1 MINRRIR
8 VPIHRATTAHLGSV
22 YPFQAEIGLG
32 HRGVYLGT
40 NLLTGGG
47 GFAFDPFEAYRA
59 GYVTNPN
66 LLVAGEPGTG
76 KSSFVKTFLARAL
89 AVFGAPRAGLV
100 DRTPRPSGRWVAI
113 ADPKGEYAPFADLLN
128 LPVVRLYPGGP
139 SRINPLDTGPVDAVD
154 RREERLRRRTDLVAA
169 LLGQVLRRE
178 LTPVEDAALGWAV
191 QSLGDTGPV
200 PTLGDVAALLRD
212 PSPEMCDRARL
223 GTEALSRQLDAIVY
237 ALEKLLDRSLRGMFD
252 GATTI
257 DVDWHGRGI
266 VLDLSVV
273 HHDDEAL
280 RLVLL
285 AATAWLQNIL
295 ARRDGQHRIQVL
307 DEAWRLLGSE
317 RTTRYLQACWKLCR
331 DYGVAN
337 IAVVHRISDLR
348 AQADD
353 GTTTAKVSMG
363 LLADTQTRV
372 LFRQASDQ
380 LAEARRLLALN
391 TTETEVLGRLSRGRA
406 LWKVGGRSAIVQ
418 HHIGPAE
425 RDMCDTDTRMRT
437 QSGPVASPDRR

>member
-1 MINRRIR
+1 VIGRRVR
-8 VPIHRATTAHLGSV
+8 VAAHRSTTAHLASL
-22 YPFQAEIGLG
+22 YPFQAETGLG
-32 HRGVYLGT
+32 SRGVYLGT

-59 GYVTNPN
+59 GLVTNPN

-76 KSSFVKTFLARAL
+76 KSSFVKTFLARAH
-89 AVFGAPRAGLV
+89 AVFGAPRP
-100 DRTPRPSGRWVAI
+100 DPTRPGRRLGRWMAV
-113 ADPKGEYAPFADLLN
+113 ADPKGEYLALADQLA
-128 LPVVRLYPGGP
+128 LPVLSLYPGGA
-139 SRINPLDTGPVDAVD
+139 RRLNPLDAGPFEGRTQRD
-154 RREERLRRRTDLVAA
+154 ERLRRRTDLVAA

-178 LTPVEDAALGWAV
+178 LHPVEDALLGSAV
-191 QSLGDTGPV
+191 QSLDETHRT
-200 PTLGDVAALLRD
+200 PTLGDVAHLLRN
-212 PSPEMCDRARL
+212 PSATMCDRARV
-223 GTEALSRQLDAIVY
+223 TETELARQLDALIY

-252 GATTI
+252 GPTTVGI
-257 DVDWHGRGI
+257 DDSGPGF

-285 AATAWLQNIL
+285 AATAWLQTTL
-295 ARRDGQHRIQVL
+295 ARRDGAHRVQVL

-337 IAVVHRISDLR
+337 LAVVHRLSDLR

-380 LAEARRLLALN
+380 LAEARSLLGLN
-391 TTETEVLGRLSRGRA
+391 STETEVLGRLARGRA
-406 LWKVGGRSAIVQ
+406 LWKVGSRTAVVQ
-418 HHIGPAE
+418 HIIGPNETAL
-425 RDMCDTDTRMRT
+425 CDTDTRMRT
-437 QSGPVASPDRR
+437 

>member
-1 MINRRIR
+1 VRRTLR
-8 VPIHRATTAHLGSV
+8 VPLHRSTTAHLCSL
-22 YPFQAEIGLG
+22 YPFQAERGLG
-32 HRGVYLGT
+32 TRGVYLGT

-47 GFAFDPFEAYRA
+47 GFAFDAFEAYRA
-59 GYVTNPN
+59 GLVTNPN

-76 KSSFVKTFLARAL
+76 KSTFVKTYLARTRS
-89 AVFGAPRAGLV
+89 VYGAPRDA
-100 DRTPRPSGRWVAI
+100 RSGRRAPGRWLAV
-113 ADPKGEYAPFADLLN
+113 ADPKGEYLALAARLD
-128 LPVVRLYPGGP
+128 LPVVRLYPGGVT
-139 SRINPLDTGPVDAVD
+139 RLNPLDAGTVASQED
-154 RREERLRRRTDLVAA
+154 RDERLRRRTDLVAA

-178 LTPVEDAALGWAV
+178 LSPLEDAVLGWAV
-191 QSLGDTGPV
+191 QSLETAGGA
-200 PTLGDVAALLRD
+200 PTLLDLGRLLAHPTPHMVDRSRLDRDTLARALD
-212 PSPEMCDRARL
+212 PL
-223 GTEALSRQLDAIVY
+223 VY
-237 ALEKLLDRSLRGMFD
+237 ALEKLLERSLRGMFD
-252 GATTI
+252 GATT
-257 DVDWHGRGI
+257 VPRAELERGF

-285 AATAWLQNIL
+285 AATAWLQTML
-295 ARRDGQHRIQVL
+295 ARRDGVPRIQVL

-337 IAVVHRISDLR
+337 LAVVHRLSDLR

-380 LAEARRLLALN
+380 LADARALLGLN
-391 TTETEVLGRLSRGRA
+391 PRETEVLGRLVRGRA
-406 LWKVGGRSAIVQ
+406 LWKVGARTAVVQ
-418 HHIGPAE
+418 HVVGPGE
-425 RDMCDTDTRMRT
+425 TDMCDTDSRMR
-437 QSGPVASPDRR
+437 V

>member
-1 MINRRIR
+1 M
-8 VPIHRATTAHLGSV
+8 HRSTTAHLCSL
-22 YPFQAEIGLG
+22 YPLQAERGLG
-32 HRGVYLGT
+32 ARGVYLGT

-47 GFAFDPFEAYRA
+47 GFAFDAFEAYRA
-59 GYVTNPN
+59 GLVTNPN

-76 KSSFVKTFLARAL
+76 KSTFVKTYLARTRSVYGPATAGGHRPGRWL
-89 AVFGAPRAGLV
+89 AV
-100 DRTPRPSGRWVAI
+100 
-113 ADPKGEYAPFADLLN
+113 ADPKGEYRTLAERLA
-128 LPVVRLYPGGP
+128 LPIVRLYPGGAT
-139 SRINPLDTGPVDAVD
+139 RLNPLDAGTLSD
-154 RREERLRRRTDLVAA
+154 REHRDERLRRRTDLVAA

-178 LTPVEDAALGWAV
+178 LSPLEDAALGWAV
-191 QSLGDTGPV
+191 QSLDPARGA
-200 PTLGDVAALLRD
+200 PTLLDVGRLLTR
-212 PSPEMCDRARL
+212 PTTHMLARARIDEEVL
-223 GTEALSRQLDAIVY
+223 ARALDPLVY
-237 ALEKLLDRSLRGMFD
+237 ALEKLLERSLRGMFD
-252 GATTI
+252 GATT
-257 DVDWHGRGI
+257 VAPAELERGF

-285 AATAWLQNIL
+285 AATAWLQTML
-295 ARRDGQHRIQVL
+295 ARRDGVPRVQVL

-337 IAVVHRISDLR
+337 LAVVHRLSDLR

-380 LAEARRLLALN
+380 LADARALLGLN
-391 TTETEVLGRLSRGRA
+391 PRETEVLGRLVRGRA
-406 LWKVGGRSAIVQ
+406 LWKVGARTAVVQ
-418 HHIGPAE
+418 HVVGPGE
-425 RDMCDTDTRMRT
+425 SDMCDTDRAMR
-437 QSGPVASPDRR
+437 G

>member
-1 MINRRIR
+1 MRRVLR
-8 VPIHRATTAHLGSV
+8 VAVHRSTTAHLCSL
-22 YPFQAEIGLG
+22 YPYQAERGLG
-32 HRGVYLGT
+32 ARGVYLGT

-59 GYVTNPN
+59 GLVTNPN

-76 KSSFVKTFLARAL
+76 KSTFVKTFLLRARSVFGRPARCGGGARRGGRWL
-89 AVFGAPRAGLV
+89 AVV
-100 DRTPRPSGRWVAI
+100 
-113 ADPKGEYAPFADLLN
+113 DPKGEYAALAERLS

-139 SRINPLDTGPVDAVD
+139 TRLNPLDAGPLGGADD
-154 RREERLRRRTDLVAA
+154 RDERLRRRTDLVAA

-178 LTPVEDAALGWAV
+178 LAPVEDAVLGWAV
-191 QSLGDTGPV
+191 QTLDAGPRR
-200 PTLGDVAALLRD
+200 PTLADLVRLLRD
-212 PSPEMCDRARL
+212 PTPELVARARL
-223 GTEALSRQLDAIVY
+223 DAATLARQLDAVIY
-237 ALEKLLDRSLRGMFD
+237 ALEKLLERSLRGMFD
-252 GATTI
+252 GPTTVG
-257 DVDWHGRGI
+257 VDAEHGGL

-285 AATAWLQNIL
+285 AATAWLQTTL
-295 ARRDGQHRIQVL
+295 ARRDGVPRVQVL

-337 IAVVHRISDLR
+337 VAVVHRLSDLR

-380 LAEARRLLALN
+380 LAEARALLGLN
-391 TTETEVLGRLSRGRA
+391 PTEAEVLGRLTRGRA
-406 LWKVGGRSAIVQ
+406 LWKVGTRTAVVQ
-418 HHIGPAE
+418 HVVGPEEA
-425 RDMCDTDTRMRT
+425 DLCDTDVRMR
-437 QSGPVASPDRR
+437 G

>member
-1 MINRRIR
+1 MIGRRLR
-8 VPIHRATTAHLGSV
+8 VAAHRSTTAHLASL
-22 YPFQAEIGLG
+22 YPFQAETGLG
-32 HRGVYLGT
+32 SRGVYLGT

-59 GYVTNPN
+59 GLVTNPN

-76 KSSFVKTFLARAL
+76 KSSFVKTFLTRAR
-89 AVFGAPRAGLV
+89 AVFGAPRRDATRRGGRL
-100 DRTPRPSGRWVAI
+100 GRWMAV
-113 ADPKGEYAPFADLLN
+113 ADPKGEYLALADVLD
-128 LPVVRLYPGGP
+128 LPVLSLYPGGAC
-139 SRINPLDTGPVDAVD
+139 RLNPLDAGPFEGCTQRD
-154 RREERLRRRTDLVAA
+154 ERLRRRTDLVAA

-178 LTPVEDAALGWAV
+178 LHPVEDALLGSAV
-191 QSLGDTGPV
+191 QSLDETHRA
-200 PTLGDVAALLRD
+200 PTLGDVVHLLRN
-212 PSPEMCDRARL
+212 PSVTMCDRARL
-223 GTEALSRQLDAIVY
+223 TESELARQLDALIY

-252 GATTI
+252 GPTTVGI
-257 DVDWHGRGI
+257 DDDGPGF

-285 AATAWLQNIL
+285 AATAWLQTTL
-295 ARRDGQHRIQVL
+295 ARRDGAHRVQVL

-337 IAVVHRISDLR
+337 LAVVHRLSDLR

-380 LAEARRLLALN
+380 LAEARSLLGLN
-391 TTETEVLGRLSRGRA
+391 STETEVLGRLARGRA
-406 LWKVGGRSAIVQ
+406 LWKVGSRTAVVQ
-418 HHIGPAE
+418 HIIGPSETAL
-425 RDMCDTDTRMRT
+425 CDTDTRMR
-437 QSGPVASPDRR
+437 G